1 MILNKREIFMEYM
14 YVVVGNLVLAAGV
27 GLFILPNHIL
37 SGGVAGIAVAL
48 EPLLHI
54 DPNTLINVLTLLLF
68 FAGSLVLGKRFALKT
83 FLSSVLYP
91 TFLTII
97 SQFAEAVYITEDP
110 ILSSLYGGI
119 MVGLG
124 VGLVFRTGASTGGM
138 DIPPLII
145 NKYTGIALPTL
156 VLITDGLTVVLGAL
170 VYGIEASLIGIISV
184 WVSSYMINK
193 AITFGGHDAK
203 NVMIISEKYPEIMD
217 QITKSMNRGATLLEA
232 VGGYTGNRRPVLMIV
247 IVKKQFAELN
257 RIVSHIDPSAFMI
270 VTDAREVQGEGFTYE
285 EEI

>member
-170 VYGIEASLIGIISV
+170 VYGVEAALIGIISV

>member
-1 MILNKREIFMEYM
+1 MEYM

-170 VYGIEASLIGIISV
+170 VYGVEAALIGIISV

>member
-124 VGLVFRTGASTGGM
+124 VGIVFRTGASTGGM

-170 VYGIEASLIGIISV
+170 VYGVEAALIGIISV

>member
-1 MILNKREIFMEYM
+1 MEYM

>member
-54 DPNTLINVLTLLLF
+54 DPNTLINVLTFLLF

-170 VYGIEASLIGIISV
+170 VYGVEAALIGIISV